1 MKVTVVSYPPADRLE
16 YDVVV
21 DVTVT
26 SRRVGRASA
35 STKTVSIVAW
45 QGAGFVGGRTEGMAP
60 EAVVEDTSLRAVVTR
75 LVCARLYLRGD
86 LADCACADIPA
97 FSAAQMRRFC
107 AALENIQAFKRAFAG
122 VPLPRLPQDR

>member
-1 MKVTVVSYPPADRLE
+1 MKVTVTSFPLANRLE

-26 SRRVGRASA
+26 SPRVGRTPA

-45 QGAGFVGGRTEGMAP
+45 QGAGFVGGRAKGAEP
-60 EAVVEDTSLRAVVTR
+60 EIVEDTSLRAVVTR
-75 LVCARLYLRGD
+75 IVCARLYLRDD
-86 LADCACADIPA
+86 LADYQCADIPA

-122 VPLPRLPQDR
+122 VPLPRLPQER

>member
-1 MKVTVVSYPPADRLE
+1 MKVTVTAYPPADQLE
-16 YDVVV
+16 FDVAL

-26 SRRVGRASA
+26 SRRVGRAPASA
-35 STKTVSIVAW
+35 KTVGIVAW

-60 EAVVEDTSLRAVVTR
+60 EAVVEDVSLRAVVTR

-86 LADCACADIPA
+86 LADCACADIPT
-97 FSAAQMRRFC
+97 FSVAQMRRFC

-122 VPLPRLPQDR
+122 VSLPRLPQDR